1 MPASFS
7 FLIPWPETKG
17 LGSTTPMTIFFIP
30 ELIIFSV
37 HGGVLPVWLQG
48 SKVQKRVRSSF
59 LMSGSTLSIQFT
71 SAWGPPKYSCAPDDT
86 IFPFV

>member
-17 LGSTTPMTIFFIP
+17 LGSTTPITIFLIP

-59 LMSGSTLSIQFT
+59 LMSESTLSMQFT
-71 SAWGPPKYSCAPDDT
+71 SACGPVSYTHLTLPTSDL
-86 IFPFV
+86 V